1 MLTDGVKAKITIMFM
16 LVAFLVSCHNKKNGP
31 MNNVSMPVEVMD
43 TCCDTVAY
51 DEYDKIIH
59 AHMAY
64 YDFDKIGNLT
74 SFFDAI
80 AQKHPVQIWLP
91 EEDSLESK
99 LRQCVADID
108 SYRNG
113 NRQFF
118 PDSLVSNCLRSLG
131 FNAAIV
137 SDHGPEYTDLV
148 YGEWFM
154 MCAAYYSPDITYLV
168 DMQSTDHSVGALN
181 YGKGYNTSPWWAYAI
196 VKRKKGYEAMC
207 LGDQVVVRSLFQI
220 EDSSHR
226 RYYLF
231 SNNLTELE
239 FFQALFFA
247 PVENE
252 AVKVDEC
259 TEPSAYESV
268 SVYDTFYFDQKSLI
282 WKFCKTDN
290 KTGKLQPTYSRPALK
305 LSLDGIRSRF
315 VKKD

>member
-1 MLTDGVKAKITIMFM
+1 MVI
-16 LVAFLVSCHNKKNGP
+16 LVAFLVSCHNKRSDLHDH
-31 MNNVSMPVEVMD
+31 VSTPVKVID
-43 TCCDTVAY
+43 TGCDTVVN

-64 YDFDKIGNLT
+64 YDFSQIGNLT
-74 SFFDAI
+74 LFFDSI
-80 AQKHPVQIWLP
+80 AAKHPVQLWSP
-91 EEDSLESK
+91 EDDNLESE

-108 SYRNG
+108 SFRKGKRHYY
-113 NRQFF
+113 

-137 SDHGPEYTDLV
+137 SNHGPEYTDLV

-168 DMQSTDHSVGALN
+168 DMQSADHNVGALN

-207 LGDQVVVRSLFQI
+207 LGDQVVVRSLFQL
-220 EDSSHR
+220 DDRSRR

-231 SNNLTELE
+231 SNNLAEFE

-247 PVENE
+247 PKENE

-259 TEPSAYESV
+259 TEPSV
-268 SVYDTFYFDQKSLI
+268 NNNGSVYDTFYFDQKSLT

-290 KTGKLQPTYSRPALK
+290 KTGKLLQACSQPALK
-305 LSLDGIRSRF
+305 LSLNGMHSRF
-315 VKKD
+315 VKTGKSTNE